1 MGGSKAD
8 GGQHGT
14 GRELGG
20 MHVGGSSRCEVSGGL
35 GVGADLVVGKGGK
48 AGDGAVR
55 GGKEQKLAVPPGGL
69 ESNLRRARLT

>member
-1 MGGSKAD
+1 MVGST
-8 GGQHGT
+8 GT